1 EVDLGAAQLLAKLRL
16 LGLALGFTPLE
27 APLRVLDLTGQTLGL
42 LHEVQD
48 LLLDPGLLLLDVLDL
63 GEDRGI
69 LLVGLDLIKL
79 ALVLLP
85 LDAVVLEVLLL
96 GALALPGG
104 VELGLGRLDRL
115 SGRVHGGMHGGDLL
129 RELRDERLEPRDPR
143 VERLEVYERLELSVH
158 LVLSRT

>member
-1 EVDLGAAQLLAKLRL
+1 SLAELLETLGRDRDPAAAAEVRLRHLDDGDAAVAEDPVVVAEHGGGQRARQLTALAPDRGEVDLGAAQLLAKLRL

-96 GALALPGG
+96 GALA
-104 VELGLGRLDRL
+104 
-115 SGRVHGGMHGGDLL
+115 
-129 RELRDERLEPRDPR
+129 
-143 VERLEVYERLELSVH
+143 
-158 LVLSRT
+158 